1 MEFIQ
6 HTINWVKD
14 ELFEAWLIVA
24 FGVFT
29 ILVGFLFWKIGATPN
44 AKALLW
50 PLAISGFIYLGIG
63 SGMLFSNYKRL
74 EELPRSY
81 QLDHSAFIRAEKQ
94 RVEAFQYGYKIS
106 KMVASLFFAI
116 TLLIFWSTKN
126 ATWMGIGIG
135 LAYFAI
141 AGLVVD
147 YFSQE
152 RADIYDKAILTA
164 IQHS

>member
-6 HTINWVKD
+6 HTINWVKA
-14 ELFEAWLIVA
+14 ELLEAWLILA
-24 FGVFT
+24 FGLITV
-29 ILVGFLFWKIGATPN
+29 IVGYLFWKMGDTPN

-50 PLAISGFIYLGIG
+50 PLVLSGFIYAAIG
-63 SGMLFSNYKRL
+63 GGMLFSNYRRL
-74 EELPRSY
+74 EELPKNY
-81 QLDHSAFIRAEKQ
+81 QLNPSAFISTEQQ
-94 RVEAFQYGYKIS
+94 RVEAFQYGYTIS
-106 KMVASLFFAI
+106 KIVATLFFTF

-126 ATWMGIGIG
+126 PTWMGIGIG

-152 RADIYDKAILTA
+152 RADLYYKAILTG
-164 IQHS
+164 IKG